1 MKKGSLWTLS
11 VDEYIESYCRKYHSV
26 ERAISHYRGSCG
38 VRYRRLRAE
47 WKRKFVHRP
56 RSYDAIRV
64 SPIAESARKRGT
76 TLAERFSWLSR
87 VKEPRMLQNLVEE
100 T

>member
-1 MKKGSLWTLS
+1 MR

-26 ERAISHYRGSCG
+26 EKVISHCRGSCG
-38 VRYRRLRAE
+38 VRYHRLRVE
-47 WKRKFVHRP
+47 QERKFVHHP
-56 RSYDAIRV
+56 RSCDAIRIN
-64 SPIAESARKRGT
+64 PIEESARERET

-87 VKEPRMLQNLVEE
+87 VREPRMLQNLVEE

>member
-1 MKKGSLWTLS
+1 MH
-11 VDEYIESYCRKYHSV
+11 CQ
-26 ERAISHYRGSCG
+26 GSCG

-47 WKRKFVHRP
+47 RKRKFAHRP

-64 SPIAESARKRGT
+64 SSIEELARKRET
-76 TLAERFSWLSR
+76 ALAERFSCLSR
-87 VKEPRMLQNLVEE
+87 VREPRMLQNLVEE